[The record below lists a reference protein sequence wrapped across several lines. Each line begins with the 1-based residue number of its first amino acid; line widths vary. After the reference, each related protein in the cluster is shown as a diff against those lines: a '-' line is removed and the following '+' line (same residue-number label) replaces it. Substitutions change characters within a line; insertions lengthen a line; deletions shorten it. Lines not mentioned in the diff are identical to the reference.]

1 MTLLLGDCRARL
13 RDLGDASVDSIVSDP
28 PYEISMDMGR
38 GWDSTGIA
46 FDAEL
51 WAQCFR
57 VLKPGGH
64 LMAFSATRTFH
75 RMAVAIEDAGFE
87 VRDTLMWCYSSGF
100 PKSLNVAKAFDKA
113 AGVQGELLG
122 HKEAGLDKGSG
133 ASVDMR
139 GAKGRDATGLIPV
152 FAPASDEA
160 KQWSGWGS
168 ALKPSWEPIV
178 LARKPLAGNIIETV
192 RAYGTGALNI
202 DGCRV
207 PANDGYEKAWDT
219 PGVGWSGFLAD
230 QKGTA
235 TQMADLSAYKP
246 TGGRW
251 PPNILMS
258 HSDECR
264 AVGTKKVGSG
274 KAKAPQYSDGKTPG
288 IGFANAL
295 AGHGVVY
302 GEQEVT
308 AWECHPSCPV
318 GILEAQTV
326 GKNGKGGAAKVF
338 PQLPLDGEDYDAFFH
353 AGKAS
358 RREREEGCSSLPLKL
373 APAIEA
379 AGGDAAKVA
388 SAPGAGTGRTAT
400 KGVRNNHPTVK
411 PISVMQW
418 CIRLSTQPGGVV
430 LDPFMGSGTTGVA
443 AMREGMRFVG
453 IEMSDEYME
462 ICKARIGHAAK
473 QKVVAR
479 SLGGSVGLPT
489 VSAPANSTREPRR
502 TKEAI
507 VFVKAIESNVKKGV
521 KAELGPRTL
530 IVGPNGIG
538 KSSIVNAI
546 ELALSGRASD
556 VVGRAEVARGIDLLA
571 LAPEADDSLWAK
583 AVLSSGESA
592 SWRCDK
598 NLKTGGAREAVH
610 DIPRDVRVTFPVH
623 DVRAALEGKPETARV
638 WLLGRIGSAVTEA
651 AVVGLITE
659 DLRDTYAEVCRPLG
673 GTPVQKLLDAR
684 ESVARTLRT
693 LSSEAKAAEKLADE
707 QGAGL
712 GVEPSEEEIEAARVA
727 VRNAVVAS
735 ANVGVARPDTA
746 ALRATAEQK
755 VAAYQHAHGAANT
768 LRQQVGDA
776 PLPDENVAKLREALV
791 RVMAF
796 TAQQRTDACLVCG
809 TVGIDHASVIT
820 RAQGLVGTVQA
831 DAQRSAAHASLAEAE
846 RVAEAAKA
854 EAHAAVVAFQ
864 TAAAQPEPAGD
875 PVAAAASLREAEE
888 NLRRLENARGMWA
901 SVRAAKARA
910 RDATVRQRAYSDLKD
925 SIAEAIGS
933 LLERSRK
940 EFIAR
945 VQKLLPENDV
955 FDLVL
960 SEGDREVC
968 KFGFVREGALHTA
981 VSGAEWARLTLALAA
996 SVASDAE
1003 RDVSLLTPEER
1014 AFDPISLR
1022 AVMAGLS
1029 DAPGQVI
1036 LTSPVAPQGRT
1047 PKGWT
1052 VIDLTPEEKPRKVRG
1067 QAQDVVEAAVSAEPV
1082 AESAPTLA
1090 AHPAFAESTEEAPV
1104 ILTQWIEDEPPREEV
1119 DERPPVA
1126 TVTPDIAAAF
1136 GLGAMPHVAVNPL
1149 QPSAPPAAAPAAPT
1163 SIDDFFASFLG
1174 GKP

>member
-1 MTLLLGDCRARL
+1 VNLLLGDCRARL
-13 RDLGDASVDSIVSDP
+13 RDLPDASVDAIVSDP

-46 FDAEL
+46 FDPDL
-51 WAQCFR
+51 WQQCFR

-64 LMAFSATRTFH
+64 MLAFSATRTFH

-113 AGVQGELLG
+113 AGVQGELVG

-139 GAKGRDATGLIPV
+139 GAKGRDETGLIPV
-152 FAPASDEA
+152 FAPASEEA
-160 KQWSGWGS
+160 KKWSGWGS

-192 RAYGTGALNI
+192 RAYGTGAINI

-230 QKGTA
+230 QKGA
-235 TQMADLSAYKP
+235 TTEMVDLSAYKP

-251 PPNILMS
+251 PPNILMT
-258 HSDECR
+258 HSEECR
-264 AVGTKKVGSG
+264 PVGTKKVGSG
-274 KAKAPQYSDGKTPG
+274 KAKAPQYSEGKTPG

-308 AWECHPSCPV
+308 AWQCHPSCPI
-318 GILEAQTV
+318 GMLEAQTV
-326 GKNGKGGAAKVF
+326 TKAGRGGAAKVF
-338 PQLPLDGEDYDAFFH
+338 PQLPLDGDDYDPFFH

-358 RREREEGCSSLPLKL
+358 RREREEGCASLPLKL

-411 PISVMQW
+411 PVSVMRW
-418 CIRLSTQPGGVV
+418 CIRLATQPGGVV

-443 AMREGMRFVG
+443 AMQEGMRFVG

-479 SLGGSVGLPT
+479 SLDGATGLPT
-489 VSAPANSTREPRR
+489 VTPSANTHREPRR
-502 TKEAI
+502 SKEAI
-507 VFVKAIESNVKKGV
+507 VFVKSIESNVKRGV

-530 IVGPNGIG
+530 IIGPNGIG

-583 AVLSSGESA
+583 AVLSSGEGA
-592 SWRCDK
+592 NWRCEK
-598 NLKTGGAREAVH
+598 NLKTGGAREATH
-610 DIPRDVRVTFPVH
+610 DIPRDVRVTFPVRE
-623 DVRAALEGKPETARV
+623 VRAALEGKPETARV
-638 WLLGRIGSAVTEA
+638 WLLGRIGSLVTEA
-651 AVVGLITE
+651 AVTGLLPE
-659 DLRDTYAEVCRPLG
+659 DLRSAYSDICRSLG
-673 GTPVQKLLDAR
+673 GTPVAKLLEAR
-684 ESVARTLRT
+684 EIVARQLRT
-693 LSSEAKAAEKLADE
+693 LSSDAKAAEKLADE
-707 QGAGL
+707 LGAGL
-712 GVEPSEEEIEAARVA
+712 GVEPTEADIEAARDA
-727 VRNAVVAS
+727 AREAAKATVVTGWTDPA
-735 ANVGVARPDTA
+735 P
-746 ALRATAEQK
+746 LRAIAEQK
-755 VAAYQHAHGAANT
+755 VAAYQQSLAALNEAKA
-768 LRQQVGDA
+768 QVGDA
-776 PLPDENVAKLREALV
+776 PVADDNIVKLREALV

-796 TAQQRTDACLVCG
+796 TVQNRTDACLVCG
-809 TVGIDHASVIT
+809 TAGIDHASIVG
-820 RAQGLVGTVQA
+820 RAQGLVGTV
-831 DAQRSAAHASLAEAE
+831 AQDTQ
-846 RVAEAAKA
+846 VAEARKRVAMLEATVDAAKRA
-854 EAHAAVVAFQ
+854 AHDAVVAFQ
-864 TAAAQPEPAGD
+864 TAASVPAPTHD
-875 PVAAAASLREAEE
+875 PVASQAALREAEE
-888 NLRRLENARGMWA
+888 RLRQLENARGGWQG
-901 SVRAAKARA
+901 VRAAKARA
-910 RDATVRQRAYSDLKD
+910 RDATMRQRLYSDLRD
-925 SIAEAIGS
+925 AISEAIGS

-945 VQKLLPENDV
+945 VQKLLPESDV

-960 SEGDREVC
+960 SDGDREVC
-968 KFGFVREGALHTA
+968 KFGFVREGNLHTA

-996 SVASDAE
+996 AVASDEE

-1014 AFDPISLR
+1014 AFDPVSLR

-1052 VIDLTPEEKPRKVRG
+1052 VIDLTPEEKPKKERKAVTETLG
-1067 QAQDVVEAAVSAEPV
+1067 SAPADALPTVDVAPV
-1082 AESAPTLA
+1082 APLA
-1090 AHPAFAESTEEAPV
+1090 ASLAVTEEEALPV
-1104 ILTQWIEDEPPREEV
+1104 YPRTEWIEDEPPVEEEEV

-1126 TVTPDIAAAF
+1126 TVSADIATVI
-1136 GLGAMPHVAVNPL
+1136 GLGGSPAV
-1149 QPSAPPAAAPAAPT
+1149 QVAPPAPT
-1163 SIDDFFASFLG
+1163 QGPNIDDFFASFLG
-1174 GKP
+1174 GKQ